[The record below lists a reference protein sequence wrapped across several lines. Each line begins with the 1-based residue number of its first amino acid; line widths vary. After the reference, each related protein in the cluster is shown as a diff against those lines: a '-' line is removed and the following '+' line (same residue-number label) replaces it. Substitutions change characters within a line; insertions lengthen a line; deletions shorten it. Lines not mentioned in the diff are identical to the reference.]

1 MSKEKKIFV
10 IGLLVACAVGLT
22 LLFIFE
28 PLPGAFSSAPLFK
41 NYPSVGF

>member
-1 MSKEKKIFV
+1 MIIKKKIFV

-28 PLPGAFSSAPLFK
+28 PLPHVGGSAPLFK
-41 NYPSVGF
+41 NYPGVGF

>member
-1 MSKEKKIFV
+1 MSKEKKILV

-28 PLPGAFSSAPLFK
+28 PLPHVLNSAPLFK
-41 NYPSVGF
+41 NYPDVGF